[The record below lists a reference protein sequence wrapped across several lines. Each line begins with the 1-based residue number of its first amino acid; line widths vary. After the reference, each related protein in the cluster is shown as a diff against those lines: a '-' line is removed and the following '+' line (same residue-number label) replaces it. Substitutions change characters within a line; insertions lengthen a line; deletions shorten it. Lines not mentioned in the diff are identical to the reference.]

1 MINIQNT
8 DENECL
14 KSCLVKYLHPLATNL
29 GRIRKIDIK
38 FPVKI
43 KDVHKIDKN
52 CISVSI
58 FGYENKETFP
68 IYTSKNTLKKLVGLL
83 LTK

>member
-1 MINIQNT
+1 MSKESNHSSKGLINIQNT
-8 DENECL
+8 DENEYL

-43 KDVHKIDKN
+43 KDVHKIDKKWYQ
-52 CISVSI
+52 S
-58 FGYENKETFP
+58 
-68 IYTSKNTLKKLVGLL
+68 
-83 LTK
+83 